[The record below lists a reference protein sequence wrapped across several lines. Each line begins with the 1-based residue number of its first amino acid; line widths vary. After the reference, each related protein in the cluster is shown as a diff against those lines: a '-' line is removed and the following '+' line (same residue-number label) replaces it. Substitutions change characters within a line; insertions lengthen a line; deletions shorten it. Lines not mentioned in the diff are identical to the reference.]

1 MGAAVLAF
9 LPQLLSMI
17 PDLGKLFSSGSEVAN
32 RNIAAATI
40 VGQKLVEAT
49 QSANVQAAV
58 EAMQADPAALA
69 AAQTAMREIL
79 PQLLDVGGGIQE
91 ARKFAA
97 DHENSRYGR
106 ILEVVSYAALVF
118 LGVANGMA
126 FAVGW
131 FKEDWGRLEAVIQA
145 DIGVALM
152 VFGFFVGSSL
162 SSKRKD
168 ERQGVQ

>member
-1 MGAAVLAF
+1 
-9 LPQLLSMI
+9 
-17 PDLGKLFSSGSEVAN
+17 
-32 RNIAAATI
+32 
-40 VGQKLVEAT
+40 
-49 QSANVQAAV
+49 VQAAWTRCRTILQPSSSTDRH
-58 EAMQADPAALA
+58 ARDPAA
-69 AAQTAMREIL
+69 TAGR
-79 PQLLDVGGGIQE
+79 GRGIQE

-168 ERQGVQ
+168 EKQGVQ